1 MNSRS
6 GAVAQAGAGRDRLA
20 HRRSAYA
27 QFGGIVSLFYR
38 GARRKPAAQDIPAQ
52 SGRNLFRNAAIDDRS
67 YDLIPV
73 LF

>member
-27 QFGGIVSLFYR
+27 QFGGLVLPLLSGPLAETCRAGYPCAV
-38 GARRKPAAQDIPAQ
+38 GPQ
-52 SGRNLFRNAAIDDRS
+52 SVPQCRD
-67 YDLIPV
+67 
-73 LF
+73 